1 MISCGRTVSWEKN
14 PTNDLLPT
22 RDVVFGAQKYNIE
35 VQICNVFDH
44 CGNSSEFSFHY
55 FEGLKYMLSNQ
66 VFDNRSLK
74 SDAGKN
80 QSYLT
85 KLSDL
90 STPCSLFKKLLC
102 WAEFDT
108 TFFHTTVQ
116 FIQKLFDWLKSICKQ
131 TQWTRPEHICHL
143 RYLSM

>member
-1 MISCGRTVSWEKN
+1 MVELSLEKKN

-22 RDVVFGAQKYNIE
+22 HDVVFGAQKYNIE
-35 VQICNVFDH
+35 VQSCNVFDH
-44 CGNSSEFSFHY
+44 CGSSSEFSFHY

-102 WAEFDT
+102 
-108 TFFHTTVQ
+108 
-116 FIQKLFDWLKSICKQ
+116 
-131 TQWTRPEHICHL
+131 
-143 RYLSM
+143 